1 MTLYAPA
8 EPTLVRSYTAPQQFC
23 EPGEPTLVRAELA
36 QEHLL
41 ASGESTVM
49 HEYVAPH
56 ESRQHPRQSTV
67 RTAGRIIDWIAM
79 SLLALSVCAFI
90 CQQAFGAFRPVET
103 AVEFP
108 LTIAMAAVQGAQPVP
123 YIEHTEWTK
132 VGNLPSLRVYP
143 TAAGRKPSVGVVNP
157 DAAWAQV
164 VALSPGADT
173 PGMREQFVCHLR
185 FAEFAEPGKVSWN
198 IEPWR
203 PVVNGANMIESRC
216 NPGGAEEQI

>member
-23 EPGEPTLVRAELA
+23 APGEPTLVRADLA
-36 QEHLL
+36 QEHLY
-41 ASGESTVM
+41 AAGEATVI
-49 HEYVAPH
+49 HQYVAPQ
-56 ESRQHPRQSTV
+56 EAQQHPRQSTV
-67 RTAGRIIDWIAM
+67 RTVGTVIDWIAM

-103 AVEFP
+103 AAQFP
-108 LTIAMAAVQGAQPVP
+108 LNVAVAAVQGDQHEP
-123 YIEHTEWTK
+123 YIGHTEWTT

-143 TAAGRKPSVGVVNP
+143 TAAGRQPSVGVVDP

-164 VALSPGADT
+164 VALSPDADT

-203 PVVNGANMIESRC
+203 PIVNGANMIESRC
-216 NPGGAEEQI
+216 NPGGAEERL

>member
-8 EPTLVRSYTAPQQFC
+8 EPTLVRPYTAPQQFC
-23 EPGEPTLVRAELA
+23 APGEPTLVRGDLA
-36 QEHLL
+36 QEHLDT
-41 ASGESTVM
+41 SGEATVI
-49 HEYVAPH
+49 HGYVPPQKTQQ
-56 ESRQHPRQSTV
+56 SSRQSTA
-67 RTAGRIIDWIAM
+67 RTIGRAIDWIAV
-79 SLLALSVCAFI
+79 SVLALSVCAFI

-103 AVEFP
+103 AAEFP
-108 LTIAMAAVQGAQPVP
+108 LSVAMAAVHGDQQESYVG
-123 YIEHTEWTK
+123 HTEWTM

-143 TAAGRKPSVGVVNP
+143 TAAGRQPSVAVVDP

-164 VALSPGADT
+164 VALSPDAGT

-203 PVVNGANMIESRC
+203 PIVNGASMIESRC
-216 NPGGAEEQI
+216 NPGGAEERL